1 MKTEDTWAGVDQ
13 ALSDLPGCG
22 DDLFDRLWVKRGL
35 SFELAS
41 HETDSF
47 DEYSARLVC
56 ASSASVTSKNLFVVL
71 PDNLSHRPA
80 LLFATALIRY
90 WYDFRSPT
98 GQTNPVVYPPVLYF
112 GSAVGIREQLAGVRV
127 GNSLI
132 NLADVFRQG
141 DVGSRGTAVGR
152 QKSRLRAGGT
162 LDLPRVFTVYSP
174 SDPVKILERHRPKW
188 VAVDCGDVPD
198 THWLATLLK
207 YARVKGI
214 RVIGWG
220 HNPLSECVALFRE
233 HGEVFP
239 WPARVPADYLKSGNA
254 TVSRYDDLDTIF
266 ASSMVETK
274 VQPFVLAGPS
284 VDRLDEPLGEARR
297 LLLKAT
303 RRNVTGRLG
312 SDALRA
318 HWRCLNALS
327 TLSVPLDFYESESR
341 HVWGLEPVES
351 LLRSCE
357 VFREACRQ
365 DYVDLSRELDQVS
378 GHLEEARGVLE
389 KTEPSL
395 WEALC
400 QLCIEEPMPDE
411 ARLITFLSRARK
423 QLFLLALLA
432 RCNLVREDLEEV
444 STWVASVDDLRRWTR
459 QLTDGERTSEDG
471 ALDAPDMNLAWRPL
485 LVGLPGVQ
493 LTPKLAPVLTQ
504 RNVDILLY
512 PHQGNAFARRMSE
525 WSRLLNPDASK
536 SLQTLRGLGCS
547 CPPNTE
553 LPTAV
558 RVGARDSVVFN
569 VRNGRVAG
577 RASVTR
583 LWEPE
588 DETDSIARLLRTVE
602 DPDEEEAPPIEVWVA
617 DGGMEADETT
627 QETWCDSA
635 LEVNFAGGWNVLFDP
650 DEQVNVL
657 VATPSGTRLDRR
669 YVRSLREDDRLLLIH
684 GQRRQNLYDLIISR
698 IHRNPAIELH
708 VALVRRWQDDFAVA
722 YRRWKRHGEL
732 NLDELLA
739 QMRRRGSD
747 LTNSFTLRQWLW
759 RNTLCPHDKEDLGR
773 LAEVLDMGFVKEH
786 YRRIDKAASR
796 LRGLHRGLSN
806 RLNRWL
812 EQETAGTAGQSDED
826 IIDEDLGL
834 RFGDFRSSLEVLTVE
849 KTATIR
855 GPFLRTTLGRVGR
868 NE

>member
-1 MKTEDTWAGVDQ
+1 MEADDWAGIDE

-22 DDLFDRLWVKRGL
+22 DDLFARLWVNRGM
-35 SFELAS
+35 SFELS
-41 HETDSF
+41 PHETDSF

-56 ASSASVTSKNLFVVL
+56 ASFAPGTSTNLFVVL
-71 PDNLSHRPA
+71 PDNLLHRPG

-90 WYDFRSPT
+90 WYDSRPADGQT
-98 GQTNPVVYPPVLYF
+98 GQVVYPPVLYF
-112 GSAVGIREQLAGVRV
+112 GSAVGIREQLARVRIR
-127 GNSLI
+127 NSTV
-132 NLADVFRQG
+132 NLAEVFRQG
-141 DVGSRGTAVGR
+141 DVGSRGTGVGR
-152 QKSRLRAGGT
+152 QRSRLRAGGT

-174 SDPVKILERHRPKW
+174 ADPVRILERHRPKW

-207 YARVKGI
+207 HARAKGI

-239 WPARVPADYLKSGNA
+239 WPARVPADYLKPGNVTA
-254 TVSRYDDLDTIF
+254 SRYDDLNTIF
-266 ASSMVETK
+266 ARNVVETT
-274 VQPFVLAGPS
+274 VQPFVLAGSS

-303 RRNVTGRLG
+303 RRNVPGRLG
-312 SDALRA
+312 ADALRA

-341 HVWGLEPVES
+341 HVWGLEPVEN

-357 VFREACRQ
+357 VFREACRH
-365 DYVDLSRELDQVS
+365 DYADLSRDLDQVS
-378 GHLEEARGVLE
+378 GCLEEARGVLKE
-389 KTEPSL
+389 TEPSI

-459 QLTDGERTSEDG
+459 QLADSGGASEDG
-471 ALDAPDMNLAWRPL
+471 AVDAPDINLSWRPL
-485 LVGLPGVQ
+485 LVGLPGAQ

-504 RNVDILLY
+504 KNVDVLLY

-525 WSRLLNPDASK
+525 WLRLLNPNASK
-536 SLQTLRGLGCS
+536 SLQTLRKLGCS
-547 CPPNTE
+547 CFPSTE
-553 LPTAV
+553 PPTAA
-558 RVGARDSVVFN
+558 RVGAKDSVGFN
-569 VRNGRVAG
+569 VRNGRVVG
-577 RASVTR
+577 RAPVTR

-588 DETDSIARLLRTVE
+588 DETASIARLLSTVE
-602 DPDEEEAPPIEVWVA
+602 DPDEEEAPPIEVRVP
-617 DGGMEADETT
+617 DGGTEAEENST
-627 QETWCDSA
+627 QETWCDSV
-635 LEVNFAGGWNVLFDP
+635 LEVNFAGGWSALFDP

-657 VATPSGTRLDRR
+657 VGTSSGTRLDRR
-669 YVRSLREDDRLLLIH
+669 YVRSLRSDDRVLLIH
-684 GQRRQNLYDLIISR
+684 GQRRQNLYDLIVSR

-722 YRRWKRHGEL
+722 YRRWKRYGER
-732 NLDELLA
+732 NLDDILV
-739 QMRRRGSD
+739 QMRVRGSG
-747 LTNSFTLRQWLW
+747 LTSPFTLRQWLW
-759 RNTLCPHDKEDLGR
+759 RHTLCPQDREDLRR
-773 LAEVLDMGFVKEH
+773 LAEVLDMGFVKEN

-796 LRGLHRGLSN
+796 LRGLHIGLSR

-812 EQETAGTAGQSDED
+812 EQETVGTATQNDED

-834 RFGDFRSSLEVLTVE
+834 RFGDFRSSLQVLTVE
-849 KTATIR
+849 KMATVR